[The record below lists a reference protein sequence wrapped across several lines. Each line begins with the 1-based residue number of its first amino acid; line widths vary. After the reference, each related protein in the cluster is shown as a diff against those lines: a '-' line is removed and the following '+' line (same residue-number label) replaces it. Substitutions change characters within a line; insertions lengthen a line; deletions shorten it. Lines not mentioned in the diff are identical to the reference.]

1 MSKWRVDVI
10 FALWINKQQEVW
22 KIDSLIKLQEKKTH
36 LHMSTHTRTQRGRSS
51 LTAARFNPLLIYGIW
66 VIVHAAT
73 VCWLYDIIY
82 GCWGPGCVWI
92 CVCLSIGR
100 GRRLKLVI
108 IKWIYIAQCDGYR
121 KMTPST
127 FGLVPDEPHF
137 YCVTHAAGLL
147 MKKLR
152 FDL

>member
-1 MSKWRVDVI
+1 MSKWRVDFI
-10 FALWINKQQEVW
+10 FALWINKQQEVS
-22 KIDSLIKLQEKKTH
+22 KIDGLIKLQEKKTP
-36 LHMSTHTRTQRGRSS
+36 LHEHAHKNAERQVISNSCKVQSTVS
-51 LTAARFNPLLIYGIW
+51 IYGIW

-100 GRRLKLVI
+100 GNRLKLII
-108 IKWIYIAQCDGYR
+108 IKWTDIAQCDGYR